1 MKRIAFVASLLVLS
15 ACGSGSGTSPS
26 TGGTS
31 AGGTSAA
38 AATHAAAADA
48 NPIDGAAFCAFLTKL
63 APRLT
68 QDGSAPGATADF
80 AIEFAN
86 WIDDHPTQKPRTA
99 SDLDDASQKT
109 CAKTRTTAVTAMGA
123 TSFSD
128 ALS

>member
-1 MKRIAFVASLLVLS
+1 MKRIAFVASLLFLS
-15 ACGSGSGTSPS
+15 ACGSGPS

-31 AGGTSAA
+31 AGGTSTAV
-38 AATHAAAADA
+38 ATHAAAADA
-48 NPIDGAAFCAFLTKL
+48 NPIDGVAFCAFLTQL
-63 APRLT
+63 APRLK

-80 AIEFAN
+80 AIEFAS
-86 WIDDHPTQKPRTA
+86 WLDDHPTQKPRTA

-109 CAKTRTTAVTAMGA
+109 CAQTRTTAVTAMGA